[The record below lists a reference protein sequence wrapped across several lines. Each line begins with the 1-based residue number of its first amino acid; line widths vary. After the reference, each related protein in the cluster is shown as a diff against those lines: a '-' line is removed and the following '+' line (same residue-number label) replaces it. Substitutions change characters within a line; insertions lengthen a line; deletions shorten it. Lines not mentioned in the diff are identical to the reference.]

1 LIIQLER
8 IHEEQRRTIEDIW
21 KDFVKIR
28 PLLLGYIFD
37 ILVGVMKKKRD
48 GGIKMKS
55 HPRMADF
62 AEVAEIIS
70 RNMGNKENK
79 FLEVYHRNIGLQT
92 EQALEASPVAAALIE
107 FMNSRTEWTGT
118 TTELLNELEQVAELL
133 KIKTKNNKEWPS
145 APNRLSRRIN
155 DIKTN
160 LRQVGVV
167 IERYANRKTN
177 TRKIEIRKVSYLSP
191 TSPEDVNQTQL
202 SFDNSG
208 DRNTIPLPVSPA
220 ARTENP
226 DQNSSSGDTYD
237 TGDTASKAPL
247 SIHRLGNF

>member
-1 LIIQLER
+1 VI
-8 IHEEQRRTIEDIW
+8 
-21 KDFVKIR
+21 
-28 PLLLGYIFD
+28 
-37 ILVGVMKKKRD
+37 KKKSE

-92 EQALEASPVAAALIE
+92 EQALEASPVACTLIE
-107 FMNSRTEWTGT
+107 FMNSRTEWTGS
-118 TTELLNELEQVAELL
+118 TTELLNELEQVAEIL

-160 LRQVGVV
+160 LHQIGIV
-167 IERYANRKTN
+167 IERYTNSKTN
-177 TRKIEIRKVSYLSP
+177 TRKIEIRKISYQSP
-191 TSPEDVNQTQL
+191 VSPEDGNQARL
-202 SFDNSG
+202 NFENSG
-208 DRNTIPLPVSPA
+208 DQNTIFLPVSPA
-220 ARTENP
+220 ARPETQP
-226 DQNSSSGDTYD
+226 QNSSSGDKYD
-237 TGDTASKAPL
+237 IGENVSVSSVGQPSK
-247 SIHRLGNF
+247 